1 MKVNQTRNQKKC
13 KKLTAWITVISMLF
27 TIFSPIG
34 AGKVAKAALSP
45 LQYYQNVENAN
56 MNKQIDSLTERY
68 STYIKAYQ
76 EALNQEAGAEV
87 TLKATLDPS
96 IATMIGAPDLKS
108 VKASIINMVKGT
120 KTKASMNLY
129 TNDKQLTSLETYADL
144 NDLNGLYYYL
154 VPDLSS
160 SFLKCSMKDLYGS
173 YGSDVTSAKLQEQML
188 NYFNNPI
195 TEDTLNTTLKKYSA
209 LAINQIT
216 DVTMKENETLS
227 VDQLSDEYTKLT
239 VQMNERTALTI
250 ANDIVKTAKSDTSLK
265 SIFVDSGLC
274 TKTEYD
280 KAMKDAMKDIAKDLK
295 ALKKSNGSNVF
306 TMSIWVDKNDKI
318 VGRSIVMKDGK
329 DYFEFGYKTVKKGT
343 TMAID
348 AWAGD
353 KKEVLQA
360 TGSFT
365 ANLLGATGNVKVFI
379 PNSSQKT
386 PDVINI
392 DFKDLKYTQYN
403 NKGFINGEINIASKL
418 LDGVNI
424 KINCSGN
431 LSKQDFVCDIL
442 QGAKSLVNITMTS
455 KEIPYQDFSLP
466 ASDKSYDMVTQLDK
480 YLEDA
485 DMKGFLQKIKD
496 RSDVKAIDDYIDE
509 MLLTYFE

>member
-1 MKVNQTRNQKKC
+1 MNQTTNQRKYKKI
-13 KKLTAWITVISMLF
+13 TAWIAVITMLF

-56 MNKQIDSLTERY
+56 VNKQIDSLTEKY
-68 STYIKAYQ
+68 STYIKTYQ
-76 EALNQEAGAEV
+76 ESLKKEVGAEV

-96 IATMIGAPDLKS
+96 IATSLGAPDLKTL
-108 VKASIINMVKGT
+108 KASVITMVKGN
-120 KTKASMNLY
+120 KTKASMNFY
-129 TNDKQLTSLETYADL
+129 TNDKQLTCAEAYADM

-154 VPDLSS
+154 IPDLSS
-160 SFLKCSMKDLYGS
+160 SFLKVSMKDLYGN

-188 NYFNNPI
+188 NYFNNPV
-195 TEDTLNTTLKKYSA
+195 TADTLNTTLKKYSA

-216 DVTMKENETLS
+216 DVAMKENETLS
-227 VDQLSDEYTKLT
+227 VDQLSDEYTKLN

-250 ANDIVKTAKSDTSLK
+250 ANDIVKTAKTDESLK

-280 KAMKDAMKDIAKDLK
+280 KAMKDAIKDIEKDLK
-295 ALKKSNGSNVF
+295 ALKKSDGPNVF

-329 DYFEFGYKTVKKGT
+329 DYFKFGYKTVKKGT

-353 KKEVLQA
+353 KTEILQA
-360 TGSFT
+360 KGSFT
-365 ANLLGATGNVKVFI
+365 ANLSGATGNVKLYI
-379 PNSSQKT
+379 PNSTKKT

-392 DFKDLKYTQYN
+392 EFKDLKYTLN
-403 NKGFINGEINIASKL
+403 NNSGLINGDINITSKL
-418 LDGVNI
+418 FDGVSF
-424 KINCSGN
+424 KINCKGD
-431 LSKQDFVCDIL
+431 LIKQDFVCDVRKD
-442 QGAKSLVNITMTS
+442 AKSFVNITMTV
-455 KEIPYQDFSLP
+455 KEIPYEDFILP
-466 ASDKSYDMVTQLDK
+466 VSTDKSYDMVTQMDK
-480 YLEDA
+480 YLQDA
-485 DMKGFLQKIKD
+485 DMKGFLLKIKE
-496 RSDVKAIDDYIDE
+496 RSDVKAIDDYVDA
-509 MLLTYFE
+509 LLKTYAE